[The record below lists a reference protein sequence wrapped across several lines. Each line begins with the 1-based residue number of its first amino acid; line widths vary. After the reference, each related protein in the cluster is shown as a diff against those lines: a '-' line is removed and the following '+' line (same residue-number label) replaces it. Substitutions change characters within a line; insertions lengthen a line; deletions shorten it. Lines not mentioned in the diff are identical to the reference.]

1 MPDVQTQKRVNESIL
16 GPLEK
21 PVLLWLA
28 KHTPA
33 QIGSDTMTLIGIV
46 GTGVILVGYGLSHLH
61 PGFLWLASLGFVV
74 NWLGDSMDGT
84 LARYRKAER
93 PKYGFFV
100 DHLVDAGSQVVI
112 FVGMGISPYVQLDYA
127 CLALA
132 GYLLLSIYAYVTAFV
147 TGEFRISYIKLG
159 PTEMRLIAISL
170 NTGVFFFGNPILPIP
185 GSPTSAFDM
194 FVLFIAALLIS
205 VFTVVS
211 IRKSLVFRNEEMQA
225 LGLTNPDETNLPEE
239 IN

>member
-1 MPDVQTQKRVNESIL
+1 MPDVHAQRRVNQSLL
-16 GPLEK
+16 GPIEK

-28 KHTPA
+28 RHTPA
-33 QIGSDTMTLIGIV
+33 RIGSDTMTLVGIV
-46 GTGVILVGYGLSHLH
+46 GTGVILLGYGLSHLH
-61 PGFLWLASLGFVV
+61 ASFLWLASAGFVI
-74 NWLGDSMDGT
+74 NWFGDSLDGT
-84 LARYRKAER
+84 LARYRDAER

-159 PTEMRLIAISL
+159 PTEMRLIAILL
-170 NTGVFFFGNPILPIP
+170 NTAVFFFGNPIIPIP
-185 GSPTSAFDM
+185 GSPTSAFDA
-194 FVLFIAALLIS
+194 FVLLIAALLIS

-211 IRKSLVFRNEEMQA
+211 IRKSLILRAEEMAA
-225 LGLTNPDETNLPEE
+225 LGLSQPEE
-239 IN
+239 QV

>member
-1 MPDVQTQKRVNESIL
+1 MPDVHTQQRVNESLL

-21 PVLLWLA
+21 PLLLWFA
-28 KHTPA
+28 RHTPRR
-33 QIGSDTMTLIGIV
+33 IGSDTMTLIGIV
-46 GTGVILVGYGLSHLH
+46 GTGIILVGYGLSHLA
-61 PGFLWLASLGFVV
+61 PGFLWMASAGFVI
-74 NWLGDSMDGT
+74 NWFGDSMDGT

-93 PKYGFFV
+93 PKYGFLV

-170 NTGVFFFGNPILPIP
+170 NTAVFFFGNPILPIP
-185 GSPTSAFDM
+185 GSPTSAFDV

-211 IRKSLVFRNEEMQA
+211 IRKAFSLRIEEMQA
-225 LGLTNPDETNLPEE
+225 LGMSDPDRVD
-239 IN
+239 

>member
-1 MPDVQTQKRVNESIL
+1 MPDVHTQKRVNESLL

-21 PVLLWLA
+21 PLLLWIA
-28 KHTPA
+28 RHTP
-33 QIGSDTMTLIGIV
+33 QGIGSDTMTLIGII
-46 GTGVILVGYGLSHLH
+46 GTGIILVGYGLSHLEA
-61 PGFLWLASLGFVV
+61 GFLWVASAGFLI
-74 NWLGDSMDGT
+74 NWFGDSMDGT
-84 LARYRKAER
+84 LARYRNAER

-170 NTGVFFFGNPILPIP
+170 NTAVFFFGNPILPIP
-185 GSPTSAFDM
+185 GSPISAFDS
-194 FVLFIAALLIS
+194 FVLFIAALLIT
-205 VFTVVS
+205 VFTFASV
-211 IRKSLVFRNEEMQA
+211 RKAFSLRVEEMQA
-225 LGLTNPDETNLPEE
+225 LGMLSRDKAD
-239 IN
+239 

>member
-1 MPDVQTQKRVNESIL
+1 MPDVHTQKRVNETLL

-21 PVLLWLA
+21 PVLLWIA
-28 KHTPA
+28 RHTPA
-33 QIGSDTMTLIGIV
+33 GIGSDTMTLIGIV
-46 GTGVILVGYGLSHLH
+46 GTGIVLMGYGLSHLEA
-61 PGFLWLASLGFVV
+61 GFLWVASGGFLI
-74 NWLGDSMDGT
+74 NWFGDSMDGT
-84 LARYRKAER
+84 LARYRNAER

-132 GYLLLSIYAYVTAFV
+132 GYLLLSIYAYVNAFV

-170 NTGVFFFGNPILPIP
+170 NTAAFFFGNPILPIP
-185 GSPTSAFDM
+185 GSPTSAFDT
-194 FVLFIAALLIS
+194 FVLLIAALLIT

-211 IRKSLVFRNEEMQA
+211 VRKALALRIEEMQA
-225 LGLTNPDETNLPEE
+225 LGMSTGDKVD
-239 IN
+239 